1 MKIFFQS
8 FLQIGLVAV
17 NTLLISK
24 QLFIGVFICSSAISL
39 LWAFNVSKIAL
50 SDLKQKLIYALGAG
64 TGAITGL
71 FLVKC
76 FLWKGLE
83 QLSLTFSQLYEDFR
97 KVQNHLSDKPKQ
109 TKYKPINKLII
120 MPKISY
126 NCC

>member
-8 FLQIGLVAV
+8 FLQIGLVAI

-24 QLFIGVFICSSAISL
+24 QLYLGIFICSFLISL

-50 SDLKQKLIYALGAG
+50 SDLRKKIIYALGAG

-76 FLWKGLE
+76 FL
-83 QLSLTFSQLYEDFR
+83 
-97 KVQNHLSDKPKQ
+97 
-109 TKYKPINKLII
+109 
-120 MPKISY
+120 
-126 NCC
+126 